1 MRTSATIA
9 SLSPPRH
16 SLWPAAVML
25 GATLA
30 GLWLL
35 LGYPPAA
42 ELSVPFNVLTAEA
55 TARML
60 AVFGLPVVQE
70 LAVLRHAGGFACE
83 IDTACTAL
91 IPTGLL
97 SAALLAW
104 RRSWPARLAG
114 VVGGI
119 LWLTLFN
126 QLRLM
131 SLVWLGV
138 YAPVWFDPIHL
149 WLWPAL
155 LVLAAAGYGHVWLRV
170 AR

>member
-1 MRTSATIA
+1 MVSATIA
-9 SLSPPRH
+9 SGSPPRH

-25 GATLA
+25 GATIA

-35 LGYPPAA
+35 LAYPPVVEWSA
-42 ELSVPFNVLTAEA
+42 PFNVLTAEV
-55 TARML
+55 TARLL
-60 AVFGLPVVQE
+60 AVFGLPVAQE
-70 LAVLRHAGGFACE
+70 LTVLRHAGGFACE

-91 IPTGLL
+91 VPAGLL

-104 RRSWPARLAG
+104 RRSWTARLAG
-114 VVGGI
+114 VGVGI

-155 LVLAAAGYGHVWLRV
+155 LVLAAAGYGHVWLRW